1 MLAHLQFGK
10 GKELML
16 PKEMNQGNSINN
28 SRTMH
33 EACRSDSDSAMLTE
47 SEVEEVEGQY
57 SP

>member
-1 MLAHLQFGK
+1 MLAHLQFEK

-16 PKEMNQGNSINN
+16 PKEMNQGNPINN

-33 EACRSDSDSAMLTE
+33 EACHSDSDSAMLTE